1 MSSDL
6 WQFLHL
12 PLIFINVGSLEERCA
27 VPGRMSPSLG
37 LSAVALSIRLELWVF
52 GKNIEEMK
60 GPAHCLLAG
69 GTVNPRS
76 IPGEVY
82 CRICPRPAHARSV
95 ASVFSDSVRPPGL
108 QPARLLSPW
117 DLQAR
122 ALERVAMPSSKGSFR
137 HRNWTLVS
145 CVSHFTSGFF
155 TAKPLGKPTCPG
167 QCLATLSL

>member
-12 PLIFINVGSLEERCA
+12 PLIFINVGSLEERCP

-82 CRICPRPAHARSV
+82 CRICPRPAHCALGC
-95 ASVFSDSVRPPGL
+95 FSLLWLCAAPWTAAHQAPQSMGSPGKSTGAGCHALL
-108 QPARLLSPW
+108 QGIFPTQELNPRLLC
-117 DLQAR
+117 L
-122 ALERVAMPSSKGSFR
+122 
-137 HRNWTLVS
+137 
-145 CVSHFTSGFF
+145 
-155 TAKPLGKPTCPG
+155 PLYKWILYC
-167 QCLATLSL
+167 